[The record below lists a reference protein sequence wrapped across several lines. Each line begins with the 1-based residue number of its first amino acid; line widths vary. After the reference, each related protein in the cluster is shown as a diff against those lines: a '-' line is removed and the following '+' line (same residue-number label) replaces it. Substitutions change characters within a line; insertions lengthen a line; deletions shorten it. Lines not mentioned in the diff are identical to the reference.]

1 LGPLAGS
8 RPSARGRGT
17 SLSVTLSKGL
27 RQRAEVPPTA
37 TVTES
42 CRRRHVRSEIM
53 DDFVGLLRA
62 CGAIESDVVLGRVE
76 PTRRPTRHPPRRGR
90 LFGIPFPRPMTSRVN
105 WSTVSTVTVKVGRI
119 YDQATDQDGNRVL
132 VDRLWPRGM
141 TKSKADI
148 DEWCKQVAPSTGLR
162 KWYSH
167 DPQRF
172 AEFRR
177 RYRVELA
184 AGEQATA
191 LAHLRE
197 LAKGAGLTLLTASK
211 DPLISEAAVLAE
223 LLRDG

>member
-1 LGPLAGS
+1 
-8 RPSARGRGT
+8 
-17 SLSVTLSKGL
+17 
-27 RQRAEVPPTA
+27 
-37 TVTES
+37 
-42 CRRRHVRSEIM
+42 M
-53 DDFVGLLRA
+53 
-62 CGAIESDVVLGRVE
+62 
-76 PTRRPTRHPPRRGR
+76 
-90 LFGIPFPRPMTSRVN
+90 
-105 WSTVSTVTVKVGRI
+105 
-119 YDQATDQDGNRVL
+119 L

-141 TKSKADI
+141 SKSRADI
-148 DEWCKQVAPSTGLR
+148 GEWCKQAAPSTALR

-197 LAKGAGLTLLTASK
+197 LATDGALTLLTASK

-223 LLRDG
+223 LLQELANPGALPGTLDPTIV

>member
-1 LGPLAGS
+1 MQTFWTTPSGVYWPERIS
-8 RPSARGRGT
+8 R
-17 SLSVTLSKGL
+17 LDLNIVTDDNANDNEA
-27 RQRAEVPPTA
+27 QRAA
-37 TVTES
+37 A
-42 CRRRHVRSEIM
+42 
-53 DDFVGLLRA
+53 G
-62 CGAIESDVVLGRVE
+62 
-76 PTRRPTRHPPRRGR
+76 
-90 LFGIPFPRPMTSRVN
+90 
-105 WSTVSTVTVKVGRI
+105 VSTVTVKVGRI

-141 TKSKADI
+141 SKSRADI
-148 DEWCKQVAPSTGLR
+148 AEWCKQVEPSTALR

-184 AGEQATA
+184 TGEHATV

-197 LAKGAGLTLLTASK
+197 LATDRALTLLTASK

-223 LLRDG
+223 LLQERPQ

>member
-1 LGPLAGS
+1 
-8 RPSARGRGT
+8 
-17 SLSVTLSKGL
+17 
-27 RQRAEVPPTA
+27 
-37 TVTES
+37 
-42 CRRRHVRSEIM
+42 
-53 DDFVGLLRA
+53 
-62 CGAIESDVVLGRVE
+62 
-76 PTRRPTRHPPRRGR
+76 
-90 LFGIPFPRPMTSRVN
+90 VN

-197 LAKGAGLTLLTASK
+197 LAKGTGLTLLTASK

>member
-1 LGPLAGS
+1 
-8 RPSARGRGT
+8 
-17 SLSVTLSKGL
+17 
-27 RQRAEVPPTA
+27 
-37 TVTES
+37 
-42 CRRRHVRSEIM
+42 M
-53 DDFVGLLRA
+53 
-62 CGAIESDVVLGRVE
+62 
-76 PTRRPTRHPPRRGR
+76 
-90 LFGIPFPRPMTSRVN
+90 
-105 WSTVSTVTVKVGRI
+105 KVGRI

-197 LAKGAGLTLLTASK
+197 LAKGTGLTLLTASK

>member
-1 LGPLAGS
+1 
-8 RPSARGRGT
+8 
-17 SLSVTLSKGL
+17 
-27 RQRAEVPPTA
+27 
-37 TVTES
+37 
-42 CRRRHVRSEIM
+42 
-53 DDFVGLLRA
+53 
-62 CGAIESDVVLGRVE
+62 
-76 PTRRPTRHPPRRGR
+76 
-90 LFGIPFPRPMTSRVN
+90 
-105 WSTVSTVTVKVGRI
+105 VTVKVGRI

-141 TKSKADI
+141 TKSRVDI

-184 AGEQATA
+184 SGEQATA

-197 LAKGAGLTLLTASK
+197 LAKRTGLTLLTASK

-223 LLRDG
+223 LLQDG